1 VQVERR
7 ERIVEGMK
15 FEDIV
20 PGIQL
25 RVSPNSIEKYA
36 HIMHT
41 LGRIGVVA
49 GTRPFPSPRARQH
62 GYPLP
67 TCCGMHCFSL
77 SLSLFSLLVLV
88 LLTLSSCI
96 YGRHRHRHAARA
108 AAAFQPRDS

>member
-1 VQVERR
+1 VERR

-49 GTRPFPSPRARQH
+49 GT
-62 GYPLP
+62 P
-67 TCCGMHCFSL
+67 TPTSLSFFLSL
-77 SLSLFSLLVLV
+77 SLSRSLSIF
-88 LLTLSSCI
+88 LLNT
-96 YGRHRHRHAARA
+96 
-108 AAAFQPRDS
+108 